1 MQAGS
6 ESSSATLKLRILVPS
21 MENFCENRMEWY
33 LPGGSGRSGSHCSRT
48 LPELLPGLVGYPGI
62 PGHPGST

>member
-1 MQAGS
+1 MMM
-6 ESSSATLKLRILVPS
+6 IPS
-21 MENFCENRMEWY
+21 RRQTRSLNFCENRMEWY